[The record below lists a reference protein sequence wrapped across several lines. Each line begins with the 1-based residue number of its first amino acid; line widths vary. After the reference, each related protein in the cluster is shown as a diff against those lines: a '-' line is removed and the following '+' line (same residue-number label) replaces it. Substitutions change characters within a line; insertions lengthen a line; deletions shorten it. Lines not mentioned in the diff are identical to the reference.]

1 MPIKTINADDLK
13 RLMDEDEVL
22 VIDVREPAE
31 YASHNIEGATLLPLN
46 MINRKTLPK
55 SAGKKIVIHC
65 HSGNRSSKACMK
77 LIAEDP
83 ALELYNLEGGIAAWR
98 AIGHDVQS
106 SGDVLLPLD
115 RQVQCTIGSFVL
127 VGSLLSY
134 FVNPLFCL
142 FTSFFGAGLIFAGLS
157 GFCGLAILLSKM
169 PWNRIQNKQ

>member
-1 MPIKTINADDLK
+1 MAMKIIDVKTLK
-13 RLMDEDEVL
+13 QWIDNDEAV

-31 YASHNIEGATLLPLN
+31 HASHNIEGAKLLPLN
-46 MINRKTLPK
+46 MINKQTLPN

-106 SGDVLLPLD
+106 SGRVVLPLD
-115 RQVQCTIGSFVL
+115 RQVQCTIGSLVL

-134 FVNPLFCL
+134 FVNPLFFL
-142 FTSFFGAGLIFAGLS
+142 FTSFIGAGLVFAGLS

-169 PWNRIQNKQ
+169 PWNQIKDNR